1 MAAPQDPQSGMNR
14 PNLSFT
20 TVAVIGSGTMGR
32 GIAQAAA
39 LAGYQVTLCDIA
51 RDLLTAALEQISV
64 SIDDGVR
71 RGKTSEAVAADAKAA
86 FTLTTS
92 LAEAAQ
98 AGLVIEAAP
107 ETLDLKQSIFRQL
120 DAAAPSAT
128 IFASNTSSL
137 SINALAGA
145 TQRGDCFLGLHFF
158 NPAHLMKLV
167 EVISGDDTSDATLA
181 AAEAFVASLGKTS
194 VRCKDTPAFIVN
206 RVARPFYGEAFRL
219 LGEDAADVETI
230 DRLVESLGFRMGPF
244 RLIDLIGCDINFAVT
259 QSVYDAYFGEPRY
272 RPHPIQQRM
281 VQSGRL
287 GRKTGVGFYRYE
299 EK

>member
-1 MAAPQDPQSGMNR
+1 MT
-14 PNLSFT
+14 NLT
-20 TVAVIGSGTMGR
+20 TVAVVGAGAMGR
-32 GIAQAAA
+32 GIAQASA
-39 LAGYQVTLCDIA
+39 LAGYRVTLYDISD
-51 RDLLTAALEQISV
+51 DLLAAALDQISA
-64 SIDDGVR
+64 SIDEGVR
-71 RGKTSEAVAADAKAA
+71 RGKTENDVAAVAKAA

-92 LAEAAQ
+92 LEQAAQ

-107 ETLDLKQSIFRQL
+107 ERLDLKQSIFRQL
-120 DAAAPSAT
+120 DAAAPPAT
-128 IFASNTSSL
+128 ILASNTSSL

-145 TQRGDCFLGLHFF
+145 TRRADRFLGLHFF

-167 EVISGDDTSDATLA
+167 EIITCDDTSDATLA
-181 AAEAFVASLGKTS
+181 AGEQFVASLGKTG

-219 LGEDAADVETI
+219 LGEDAADVATI

-244 RLIDLIGCDINFAVT
+244 RLIDLIGCDVNFAVT

-281 VQSGRL
+281 VESGRL
-287 GRKTGVGFYRYE
+287 GRKAGVGFYRYE
-299 EK
+299 EGGKGRK